1 MTVPQASLSL
11 IEISKMTRAEVE
23 AEQDNV
29 EVSLRPR
36 TAAFD
41 RSGRRLEDSI
51 KWSLCTAR
59 SIHVFCCYIQSTFE
73 PMQRFASLELG
84 IVQTHLAM
92 TLILLSWIDMYIL
105 VPQDVDNDDSE
116 LSSVEDDG
124 PDAEAGVFHSSFY
137 HS

>member
-1 MTVPQASLSL
+1 MY
-11 IEISKMTRAEVE
+11 
-23 AEQDNV
+23 
-29 EVSLRPR
+29 
-36 TAAFD
+36 
-41 RSGRRLEDSI
+41 SI
-51 KWSLCTAR
+51 VTFKP
-59 SIHVFCCYIQSTFE
+59 FFE
-73 PMQRFASLELG
+73 PMQRSASLELC

-124 PDAEAGVFHSSFY
+124 PDAEAGVFHSSLY